1 MNKDVIVSPSIL
13 SGDFANMERTV
24 KNVAEWGGDWVH
36 CDVMDGHYVTN
47 LTFGM
52 PMIAALKKVSE
63 LPLDVHLMID
73 KPEKYAQRFLD
84 AGADVITFHPEASD
98 NPSELLRSLRNSGK
112 RAGIA
117 LNPNVKAED
126 YVELLPDCDI
136 VVVMTVYAGYGGQK
150 MIPEC
155 LDKVRYLRK
164 IGKEKGL
171 EFDIEVDGGVTEEN
185 ANAVIEAG
193 ANVIV
198 AGSAVFK
205 SVDPKKTIDMLK
217 GVTK

>member
-47 LTFGM
+47 ITFGM

-117 LNPNVKAED
+117 LNPDVKVED
-126 YVELLPDCDI
+126 YVQLLPDCDI

-164 IGKEKGL
+164 IEKEKGL

-185 ANAVIEAG
+185 ANPVIEAG

-205 SVDPKKTIDMLK
+205 SVDPKKTIEILK

>member
-205 SVDPKKTIDMLK
+205 SVDPKKTIKVLK

>member
-1 MNKDVIVSPSIL
+1 MNKGVIVSPSIL

-164 IGKEKGL
+164 IGKDKGL

>member
-117 LNPNVKAED
+117 LNLNVKAED

-205 SVDPKKTIDMLK
+205 AVDPKKTIDMLK

>member
-1 MNKDVIVSPSIL
+1 MNKDVIVSPSIF
-13 SGDFANMERTV
+13 SGDFANMDRTV

>member
-198 AGSAVFK
+198 AGSAVFR

>member
-1 MNKDVIVSPSIL
+1 MNKGVIVSPSIL

>member
-98 NPSELLRSLRNSGK
+98 NPSGLLRSLRNSGK

-205 SVDPKKTIDMLK
+205 SVDPKKTIEILK

>member
-185 ANAVIEAG
+185 SNAVIEAG

-198 AGSAVFK
+198 AGSAVFR

>member
-98 NPSELLRSLRNSGK
+98 NPSELLRSLRHSGK

-205 SVDPKKTIDMLK
+205 SVDPKKTIEILK

>member
-1 MNKDVIVSPSIL
+1 MNNGIIVSPSIL

-24 KNVAEWGGDWVH
+24 KNVADWGGDWVH
-36 CDVMDGHYVTN
+36 CDVMDGQYVTN

-52 PMIAALKKVSE
+52 PMVAALSKVTE

-73 KPEKYAQRFLD
+73 KPERYVQRFID
-84 AGADVITFHPEASD
+84 AGADIITFHPEASA
-98 NPSELLRSLRNSGK
+98 NSLELLRSVK
-112 RAGIA
+112 RASRRGGIA

-126 YVELLPDCDI
+126 YIDLLPECDI

-155 LDKVRYLRK
+155 LEKVRYLRK
-164 IGKEKGL
+164 TIEENG
-171 EFDIEVDGGVTEEN
+171 FTVDIEVDGGVTEEN
-185 ANAVIEAG
+185 VNDVIGAG

-205 SVDPKKTIDMLK
+205 SADPKKTIAMLK

>member
-98 NPSELLRSLRNSGK
+98 SPSELLHSLRSSGK

-126 YVELLPDCDI
+126 YVQLLPDCDI

-155 LDKVRYLRK
+155 LDKVRNLRK

-205 SVDPKKTIDMLK
+205 SVDPKKTIEILK

>member
-1 MNKDVIVSPSIL
+1 MNKGVIVSPSIL

-112 RAGIA
+112 SAGIA

>member
-205 SVDPKKTIDMLK
+205 SVDPKKTIEILK

>member
-1 MNKDVIVSPSIL
+1 MNKGVIVSPSIL

-84 AGADVITFHPEASD
+84 AGADVTTFHPEASD

>member
-1 MNKDVIVSPSIL
+1 MNKDVIISPSIL

>member
-63 LPLDVHLMID
+63 LPLDVHLMIV

-126 YVELLPDCDI
+126 YVQLLPDCDI

-164 IGKEKGL
+164 IEKEKGL

-185 ANAVIEAG
+185 ANSVIEAG

-205 SVDPKKTIDMLK
+205 SLDPKKTIEILK